1 MTMTE
6 TMQKYRWPALIALA
20 IATGV
25 FLSMYIVQQRM
36 QTFEANSRVQLA
48 EQQALLS
55 TIAETTARNG
65 ADSITESIVRDCS
78 IDDRSRFDTLL
89 GSLDSG
95 LPRYELIELER
106 LYLACGNFYAERK
119 AVMVARLSREIEIY
133 ESDIAQLSDITGRDQ
148 SDNYKLAAW
157 QQLAAGEATQS
168 QHFSAMV
175 RAQKQIIDTLLT
187 GKSAASEE
195 IKTILSEVSE
205 IKEALLLAKTQTDM
219 LRTDLT
225 AL

>member
-1 MTMTE
+1 MRE
-6 TMQKYRWPALIALA
+6 TIQKYRWPAIMLLA
-20 IATGV
+20 IGTGI
-25 FLSMYIVQQRM
+25 FLSMYIVNERM
-36 QTFEANSRVQLA
+36 QTFESNSRIQLA
-48 EQQALLS
+48 KQQALLS

-89 GSLDSG
+89 SSLDSG

-133 ESDIAQLSDITGRDQ
+133 ETDVAQLSDITGRNQ
-148 SDNYKLAAW
+148 SDAYKLPAW

-187 GKSAASEE
+187 GKSASSDE
-195 IKTILSEVSE
+195 IRTILTEVGE